1 MAHKRYLAELIGTYL
16 LVFAGTAAIVIDDVS
31 GGAISHF
38 GVATVFGLVV
48 AALIYTLGD
57 ISGAHLNPA
66 VTVAFWVARR
76 FPGREVPAY
85 ILSQCLGAILA
96 STTVKLLFIAH
107 PSLGETVPAGSVSQS
122 LVLEILLTFFLM
134 LTIINVATGAKEKG
148 MIAGFAIGAVVGLEA
163 LFAGPIS
170 GASMNPARSLG
181 PALLSGH
188 LTYLWVYL
196 SAPIIGAYL
205 AILCCRCLR
214 EKECCR

>member
-1 MAHKRYLAELIGTYL
+1 MTYKRCLAELIGTFL
-16 LVFAGTAAIVIDDVS
+16 LVFAGTAAIVVNDIS
-31 GGAISHF
+31 GGAVTHV
-38 GVATVFGLVV
+38 GVAMVFGLVV

-66 VTVAFWVARR
+66 VTLAFWQARR
-76 FPGREVPAY
+76 FPGHEVTPY

-96 STTVKLLFIAH
+96 SAVVKILFLGH
-107 PSLGETVPAGSVSQS
+107 DSLGETLPAGPLLQS
-122 LVLEILLTFFLM
+122 MMLEILLSFFLM
-134 LTIINVATGAKEKG
+134 LTIINVASGAKEKG
-148 MIAGFAIGAVVGLEA
+148 MMAGVAIGAVVGLEA

-188 LTYLWVYL
+188 LSALWLYLT
-196 SAPIIGAYL
+196 APVLGASL